1 MPTQE
6 DVIVIGFWVETG
18 KWDRL
23 ELDALARTA
32 PFTHRAAILKVD
44 KVSDLDKC
52 HAIFI
57 KKKTIDSEQKLIQQS
72 IIKRPNLIQI
82 DPIIKSSVL
91 YNRKCTFDRLY
102 EVELELYGC
111 AGVKIMP
118 SFSVDSVPEVECE
131 LVRHDIGFPLICK
144 PNILTGVEQDHDM
157 IVVFKREHLTGL
169 QHLDKLLL
177 QPLVKHQ
184 IVLKVSALG
193 TQEIHVATRPS
204 IDKIIHNHETQG
216 QGPQPPIHFYTPRVA
231 KIREE
236 NAADKVESLRNT
248 IDSESLRRL
257 VEIIGTKFNISLFS
271 MDLII
276 DQSGNAFIIDINSFP
291 GYSGMI
297 RSGGIKHFHTSLLDL
312 SLEKLQQIKKT
323 N

>member
-1 MPTQE
+1 MVDLKTRR
-6 DVIVIGFWVETG
+6 IGFWIEDRKWRKLSLET
-18 KWDRL
+18 L
-23 ELDALARTA
+23 VSSALSSHNFDIRKIETVDDLSDCEVVFAKGRKV
-32 PFTHRAAILKVD
+32 HGQQQEAIYEYLYTV
-44 KVSDLDKC
+44 
-52 HAIFI
+52 
-57 KKKTIDSEQKLIQQS
+57 
-72 IIKRPNLIQI
+72 PNIIQI
-82 DPIIKSSVL
+82 DHVAHSEVL

-102 EVELELYGC
+102 EVEFELYGC

-118 SFSVDSVPEVECE
+118 SFSVDSVSEVECE

-216 QGPQPPIHFYTPRVA
+216 QGPQPPIHFYTPTVA

-297 RSGGIKHFHTSLLDL
+297 RSRGLKHFHNSLLNIVLD
-312 SLEKLQQIKKT
+312 KLKDE
-323 N
+323 NSY